1 MTSLSF
7 LTISLSQQKWF
18 LIFGRSAY
26 LVVSAFLFPFWKI
39 NELVYADYASK
50 EEIFL
55 LLVFE
60 VETKS
65 YNFLLL
71 LLL

>member
-26 LVVSAFLFPFWKI
+26 LVVSALLFPFWKI
-39 NELVYADYASK
+39 NELVYADFASK
-50 EEIFL
+50 ENIS
-55 LLVFE
+55 VI
-60 VETKS
+60 VV
-65 YNFLLL
+65 
-71 LLL
+71 